1 MKSLQQL
8 LAKQDEEQLERFA
21 KLWALADPPRDGW
34 IHHRTVFLQQF
45 DDIIAA
51 RFAWEALTQDERVL
65 LYGLVGAAK
74 LNWQEREVL
83 AKNVQVKL
91 PTARFE
97 TALASLK
104 ERFFV
109 QEEKAKLQGDRLID
123 PQVNFYSYGSYNSKN
138 KKVPERDATILYV
151 PTEISDAFYRVSRET
166 FPAKNELQ
174 PEQMTLE
181 QVLVELP
188 ASNLNA
194 IGSHYG
200 WMPYGSPPSSVKGLA
215 EMLGQPERISYSL
228 GRLQLEPVLLEFLGW
243 LRDAGGWSN
252 MQLVRERFHIS
263 EGQLSAILH
272 LLAAYALAFDRFRGQ
287 ERVLFVPSDIAKKMA
302 DFVTQPKSA
311 FPVGLMS
318 LDTPPALVYSGDALT
333 YNDVALLV
341 GTIYQQNIEPTKAGA
356 VPKRIA
362 GKITPLL
369 KGQERSKYEEPEHYY
384 LEMLLSEMRR
394 LSLIELSKPS
404 FSDGKEHYVPGPEL
418 APWANMDAVEQ
429 TRYLLSCWLTSRNWV
444 DVPGAN
450 FRANYMYYS
459 DTLPARAPLLAY
471 LKSSTPGVW
480 YTVSSLLNTIRGTD
494 PFILHPYERGIVFRD
509 KRRQQDMDEH
519 WETRDAQQL
528 IGMLSSS
535 LYELGIV
542 AIGYQNVNAVGSG
555 RAVNPD
561 AFMLTEMGNTILN
574 ELTPK
579 GAAPVPD
586 EEDDVDDEDME
597 DMEGFNEWQDLR
609 GAIEALTSGM
619 QGKAPTK
626 TKAKAKPKPE
636 KTQPAPQLERPRAL
650 IVQPNFELLLM
661 QPDLP
666 TLYSLLPFA
675 QVNALGNVSH
685 LTLTRSS
692 VLRGMNFDYTVERV
706 LQVLERYSQKGIPQN
721 VDYTLRDWAKAYRAV
736 QVSQVLLIEVEN
748 ETHANELLILPK
760 LKTFKLRRIG
770 PTILAASSD
779 VNLSELRRA
788 LEKEGIVVNIT
799 GTIATAPTRRTGNDY
814 Y

>member
-1 MKSLQQL
+1 M
-8 LAKQDEEQLERFA
+8 LAK
-21 KLWALADPPRDGW
+21 K
-34 IHHRTVFLQQF
+34 
-45 DDIIAA
+45 
-51 RFAWEALTQDERVL
+51 
-65 LYGLVGAAK
+65 
-74 LNWQEREVL
+74 
-83 AKNVQVKL
+83 VQVKL

-97 TALASLK
+97 AALASLK

-109 QEEKAKLQGDRLID
+109 QEEKAKIQGDRLID
-123 PQVNFYSYGSYNSKN
+123 PLVNQYSYGFTSGKS

-151 PTEISDAFYRVSRET
+151 PIEISDVFYRVSRET
-166 FPAKNELQ
+166 FPAKNDLQ

-181 QVLVELP
+181 QVLVEIP
-188 ASNLNA
+188 ANNLND

-200 WMPYGSPPSSVKGLA
+200 WMPYGSSPSSVKGLA

-228 GRLQLEPVLLEFLGW
+228 GRLQLEPVLLEFLSW
-243 LRDAGGWSN
+243 LRDAGGWST
-252 MQLVRERFHIS
+252 MQLVRERFHVS

-272 LLAAYALAFDRFRGQ
+272 LLSAYALAFDRFRGQ
-287 ERVLFVPSDIAKKMA
+287 ERVLFIPGDIAKKMA
-302 DFVTQPKSA
+302 DLATQPKSA
-311 FPVGLMS
+311 FPVGLVPV
-318 LDTPPALVYSGDALT
+318 DAPPALIYSGDALT
-333 YNDVALLV
+333 YNDVALLI

-394 LSLIELSKPS
+394 LSLVQLSTPS
-404 FSDGKEHYVPGPEL
+404 LSDGKEHYVPGPEL

-450 FRANYMYYS
+450 YRANYMYYS

-471 LKSSTPGVW
+471 LKSSTPGIW

-494 PFILHPYERGIVFRD
+494 PFILHPYERGTVFRD

-542 AIGYQNVNAVGSG
+542 AIGYRKANAVGSA

-561 AFMLTEMGNTILN
+561 AFMLTAMGNTILN
-574 ELTPK
+574 ELSTK
-579 GAAPVPD
+579 GTAPVPD
-586 EEDDVDDEDME
+586 DEDVDLEDMEYLE

-609 GAIEALTSGM
+609 GAIEALTGGM

-626 TKAKAKPKPE
+626 AKAKTKTKAKPE
-636 KTQPAPQLERPRAL
+636 KTEPAPQPERPRAL

-675 QVNALGNVSH
+675 QVNALGNVSR

-706 LQVLERYSQKGIPQN
+706 LQVLERHSQKGIPQN

-770 PTILAASSD
+770 PTILAASND
-779 VNLSELRRA
+779 VNLSELRRT

-799 GTIATAPTRRTGNDY
+799 GTIATAPTRRTGYDY